1 VTEEIDEGGAG
12 MSTAREIVVIGAGV
26 IGCSI
31 AYEFAKAGRSVV
43 VLDRAKGPGMGS
55 TSASSAV
62 VRFNYSTFTGVA
74 AAWESK
80 HLWEDWEEHLGGTD
94 GGSLARF
101 HRTGGL
107 LFDVPGIDVARSCGL
122 FDEAGVPYER
132 WTAADVRDRVPGL
145 DPGRHFPPKAVASDD
160 FWAPAHDDIGGTWTP
175 DTGFVDDPAF
185 AAHNLMVAAQ
195 RHGAEF
201 RFGTAVTAI
210 ESRGGRVVGVR
221 AGDTTYSCDVV
232 VNVAGPHSG
241 IVNDLAGVGEEFRI
255 RTRPLRQEV
264 HELPGDGRTYPLIA
278 DLDLGTYFR
287 TTPAGNLLVGGME
300 PECDPLHWLDDPD
313 DFAGGA
319 TAAVYEAQAYR
330 VARRLPDIGVPP
342 SPRGVVGVY
351 DVSTDWTPIYDKT
364 GLDGYYVAIGT
375 SGNQFKNAPVV
386 GAFLHAIV
394 TGTEAG
400 VDHDTAPIEHK
411 LSRTGLLV
419 NLGAYSRLRDPAD
432 SAGNVLG

>member
-1 VTEEIDEGGAG
+1 
-12 MSTAREIVVIGAGV
+12 MSTAREIIVIGAGV

-31 AYEFAKAGRSVV
+31 AYELARSGRSVV
-43 VLDRAKGPGMGS
+43 VLDRAKGAGMGS

-62 VRFNYSTFTGVA
+62 VRFNYSTATGVA

-107 LFDVPGIDVARSCGL
+107 LLDVPGIDVGLSCRLLG
-122 FDEAGVPYER
+122 EAGVPYER
-132 WTAADVRDRVPGL
+132 WTAADVRRNLPGL
-145 DPGRHFPPKAVASDD
+145 DAARHFPPKPVTSDD
-160 FWAPAHDDIGGTWTP
+160 FWAPAHGEVGGTWTP

-201 RFGTAVTAI
+201 RFGAAVTAI
-210 ESRGGRVVGVR
+210 DTRGGRVTGVR
-221 AGDTTYSCDVV
+221 TGDTTYTCDVL

-241 IVNDLAGVGEEFRI
+241 QVNDLAGVSEEFRI
-255 RTRPLRQEV
+255 STRPLRQEV
-264 HELPGDGRTYPLIA
+264 HELPGDGRTYPLVA

-287 TTPAGNLLVGGME
+287 STPAGNLLVGGME
-300 PECDPLHWLDDPD
+300 PECDPLDWLDDPD
-313 DFAGGA
+313 TWTA
-319 TAAVYEAQAYR
+319 TTTSAVYESQAYR
-330 VARRLPDIGVPP
+330 AARRLPDVGVPP

-351 DVSTDWTPIYDKT
+351 DVSTDWVPIYDRT
-364 GLDGYYVAIGT
+364 SLDGYYVAIGT

-386 GAFLHAIV
+386 GAFLHAIIA
-394 TGTEAG
+394 GTESG
-400 VDHDTAPIEHK
+400 VDHDRAPLEHK
-411 LSRTGLLV
+411 LARTGLLV
-419 NLGAYSRLRDPAD
+419 DLGAYSRLREPA
-432 SAGNVLG
+432 STAGNVLG